1 MGEQGM
7 LSDDKR
13 FTAEFLG
20 SSEGQGSN
28 EDHRDTYIPS
38 TLGQKKKNRA
48 TTWEAFKEAVFSG
61 HMQIWV
67 LTKWK

>member
-1 MGEQGM
+1 MVENVPTMGEQGM

-48 TTWEAFKEAVFSG
+48 TT
-61 HMQIWV
+61 
-67 LTKWK
+67 

>member
-1 MGEQGM
+1 MVENVPTMGEQGM

-28 EDHRDTYIPS
+28 EDHK
-38 TLGQKKKNRA
+38 TLISPQLWGKKK
-48 TTWEAFKEAVFSG
+48 K
-61 HMQIWV
+61 
-67 LTKWK
+67 